1 MQQNSI
7 NRPLV
12 RLGLSYLELRERPD
26 YWSIHKKMAEFEA
39 LRLECEELKK
49 AFILRL
55 TSDAS
60 TNTDPVSPT
69 SSQNGQLDS

>member
-1 MQQNSI
+1 
-7 NRPLV
+7 
-12 RLGLSYLELRERPD
+12 
-26 YWSIHKKMAEFEA
+26 MAEFEA

-60 TNTDPVSPT
+60 TNTEPVSPT
-69 SSQNGQLDS
+69 SSQNGQLES